1 MGTATR
7 LREVEAR
14 TRPRVLVLFSLV
26 ACIGCQANQPSA
38 KSVLAEIHGDMWQ
51 HELEQLMRSRGGVL
65 LSVRG
70 TGANGQDWDYRLGD
84 EVLRVW
90 LAYPPF
96 DQDRLDEYRNERGVG
111 DWKIVDLEAERRLRE
126 EFENMD
132 PATKR
137 QMYEQTLREIEEVE
151 MRDWPPPPDPDP
163 K

>member
-1 MGTATR
+1 MRTTAQ

-14 TRPRVLVLFSLV
+14 TRPSVLVLLSLV

-51 HELEQLMRSRGGVL
+51 HELEQLMRSRGAVL

-90 LAYPPF
+90 LGYPTFPVGS
-96 DQDRLDEYRNERGVG
+96 LDGYRHERNVG
-111 DWKIVDLEAERRLRE
+111 RWEIVDIEAERRLE
-126 EFENMD
+126 KEYQNMD
-132 PATKR
+132 SATKL
-137 QMYEQTLREIEEVE
+137 QMLEELGRATEEAE
-151 MRDWPPPPDPDP
+151 MQDWPPPPGPDP